1 MHRFV
6 PVALAAAIATA
17 LLAVGAAPA
26 APSGKDNH
34 FKVTPLA
41 SDVPGLAPATDANLK
56 NTWGLARGDTTP
68 WWIANNGTASTS
80 VYTGAG
86 TRVDIGGL
94 PAQGVPGDPTGAVF
108 SGIPGQF
115 QVGTT
120 ADPTTPGMSNFIFD
134 GEDGT
139 ISAWSIGSS
148 AALVTVPS
156 TGAVYKG
163 LAISNGAS
171 GPRLYATD
179 FAQGSGHSRVDVF
192 DGSWN
197 PVNTPGAFVDRKLP
211 KHYGP
216 FGIQTIGDRVF
227 VTYAKQQRGSDDE
240 KHGRGLGIVDVYDLD
255 GKFLRRVARHGQL
268 NAPWGLAWA
277 PQSFGRFGG
286 DLLVGNF
293 GDGQINAYKEMQNG
307 HFEHRGTL
315 HAAKHGRLSIDGLWA
330 LEFGNAGS
338 NGNPDTLFFTA
349 GINDEAD
356 GLFGTIT
363 PRQGPTHGHKH
374 GPKH

>member
-6 PVALAAAIATA
+6 LAALAAASATA
-17 LLAVGAAPA
+17 LLAVAAALAAP
-26 APSGKDNH
+26 PSKNH
-34 FKVTPLA
+34 YVVTPLA

-80 VYTGAG
+80 VYNGAG

-108 SGIPGQF
+108 SGIAGQF

-120 ADPTTPGMSNFIFD
+120 ASPTTLGPSNFIFD

-139 ISAWSIGSS
+139 ISAWRIGST

-156 TGAVYKG
+156 AGAVYKG
-163 LAISNGAS
+163 LAISNGPS

-179 FAQGSGHSRVDVF
+179 FAQGPGHSRVDVF

-197 PVNTPGAFVDRKLP
+197 PVNTPGAFVDPKLP

-255 GKFLRRVARHGQL
+255 GKFLRRVAQHGQL
-268 NAPWGLAWA
+268 NAPWGLAKA
-277 PQSFGRFGG
+277 PASFGRFGG

-293 GDGQINAYKEMQNG
+293 GDGQINAYQEMRHG
-307 HFEHRGTL
+307 RFEHRGTL
-315 HAAKHGRLSIDGLWA
+315 RAAKHGKLSIDGLWA
-330 LEFGNAGS
+330 LEFGNTGA
-338 NGNPDTLFFTA
+338 NGNPNTLYFTA

-363 PRQGPTHGHKH
+363 AQH
-374 GPKH
+374 

>member
-1 MHRFV
+1 MHRFAFA
-6 PVALAAAIATA
+6 ALAATIASA
-17 LLAVGAAPA
+17 LLVVAATQA
-26 APSGKDNH
+26 APSGKN
-34 FKVTPLA
+34 KRYAVTRLA
-41 SDVPGLAPATDANLK
+41 SDVPGLAPTTDANLK
-56 NTWGLARGDTTP
+56 NTWGLARSATSP
-68 WWIANNGTASTS
+68 WWIANNGTASAS
-80 VYTGAG
+80 VYTGSGAL
-86 TRVDIGGL
+86 VAIGGQS
-94 PAQGVPGDPTGAVF
+94 AQGVPGDPTGAVF

-115 QVGTT
+115 EVGTT
-120 ADPTTPGMSNFIFD
+120 ASPTTLDTSNFVFD

-139 ISAWSIGSS
+139 ISAWRGGST

-156 TGAVYKG
+156 SGAVFKG
-163 LAISNGAS
+163 LAISNGTS

-179 FAQGSGHSRVDVF
+179 FAQGAGHSRVDVF

-197 PVNTPGAFVDRKLP
+197 PVNTPGAFVDPRLP

-227 VTYAKQQRGSDDE
+227 VTYAKQQNGSDDE
-240 KHGRGLGIVDVYDLD
+240 AHGRGRGIVDVYDLD

-268 NAPWGLAWA
+268 NAPWGLALA
-277 PQSFGRFGG
+277 PASFGRFGG

-293 GDGQINAYKEMQNG
+293 GDGQINAYQELRNG

-315 HAAKHGRLSIDGLWA
+315 RASSHGKLSIDGLWA
-330 LEFGNAGS
+330 LEFGNTGA
-338 NGNPDTLFFTA
+338 NGNPDTLYFTA

-363 PRQGPTHGHKH
+363 PEQGPKH